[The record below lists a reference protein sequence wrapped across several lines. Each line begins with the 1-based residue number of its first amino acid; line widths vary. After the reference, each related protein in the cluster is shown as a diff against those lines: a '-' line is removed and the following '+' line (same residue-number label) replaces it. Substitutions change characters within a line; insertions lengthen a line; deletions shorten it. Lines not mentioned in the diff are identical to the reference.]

1 MLAKG
6 GVSGKV
12 PNLSLSGRTGEN
24 NLTNRNKSLSASISL
39 SVLYV
44 SADRFFC
51 SVSVNIVSYL

>member
-6 GVSGKV
+6 EVGGKF
-12 PNLSLSGRTGEN
+12 PNLSLSGITGKN
-24 NLTNRNKSLSASISL
+24 NLTNRNKSFSASISL

-44 SADRFFC
+44 SADRFIC